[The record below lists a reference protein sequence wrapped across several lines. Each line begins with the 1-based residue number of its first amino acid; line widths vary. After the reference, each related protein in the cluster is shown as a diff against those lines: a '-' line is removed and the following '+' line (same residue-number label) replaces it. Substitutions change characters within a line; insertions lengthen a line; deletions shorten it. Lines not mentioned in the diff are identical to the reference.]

1 METKYSI
8 VKFQKTNNK
17 LLFETES
24 LNDLRKF
31 IEWDFRKKH
40 SEDVVIEKPYIFNHL
55 RFSWTPYWIIQTCW
69 NFVVSPEEA
78 DTYLWMSLY
87 KGLDT
92 KIEKSANQVKN
103 DTTSFWL

>member
-31 IEWDFRKKH
+31 IE
-40 SEDVVIEKPYIFNHL
+40 
-55 RFSWTPYWIIQTCW
+55 
-69 NFVVSPEEA
+69 
-78 DTYLWMSLY
+78 
-87 KGLDT
+87 
-92 KIEKSANQVKN
+92 
-103 DTTSFWL
+103 